1 MEDEARRRRR
11 RRVPAAH
18 RVPAALRPASQPP
31 NVLHLHA
38 ARRLPC
44 SGAARRG
51 RLRGPSGSS
60 GEQLRAWPGGEVLRR
75 RPSREELGGG
85 EELRRRPGGEE
96 LGDEEE
102 PRRRPGGEEPDGAVE
117 EARSRARGER
127 IRACRAFA
135 EREQSSI
142 FGGCRRPYAKRDR
155 EGGRMEKPLEGSFCP
170 FFHLF
175 LFFYR

>member
-1 MEDEARRRRR
+1 MEDEARQRRR

-18 RVPAALRPASQPP
+18 GVPAALRPASQPP
-31 NVLHLHA
+31 NVLRLHA

-60 GEQLRAWPGGEVLRR
+60 REQLRVRPGGEV
-75 RPSREELGGG
+75 
-85 EELRRRPGGEE
+85 
-96 LGDEEE
+96 
-102 PRRRPGGEEPDGAVE
+102 PRRQPGGEEPGGAVE

-170 FFHLF
+170 FFHLL

>member
-1 MEDEARRRRR
+1 MEDEARR
-11 RRVPAAH
+11 VPD
-18 RVPAALRPASQPP
+18 ALRPASPPP
-31 NVLHLHA
+31 NILRLHA

-60 GEQLRAWPGGEVLRR
+60 GEQLRARPGG
-75 RPSREELGGG
+75 EELGGG

-170 FFHLF
+170 FFHLL
-175 LFFYR
+175 LFF

>member
-1 MEDEARRRRR
+1 MEDEARR
-11 RRVPAAH
+11 VPD
-18 RVPAALRPASQPP
+18 ALRPASPPP
-31 NVLHLHA
+31 NVLRLHA

-60 GEQLRAWPGGEVLRR
+60 GEQLRARPGGEVLRR
-75 RPSREELGGG
+75 RPGREELGGG
-85 EELRRRPGGEE
+85 EEL
-96 LGDEEE
+96 
-102 PRRRPGGEEPDGAVE
+102 RRRPGGEEPDGAVE

-170 FFHLF
+170 FFSSPSLF
-175 LFFYR
+175 LEIEDGIKRLLEMP

>member
-11 RRVPAAH
+11 RRVPAA
-18 RVPAALRPASQPP
+18 LRPASQPP
-31 NVLHLHA
+31 NVLRLHA

-51 RLRGPSGSS
+51 RPRGPSGSS
-60 GEQLRAWPGGEVLRR
+60 GEQLRARPGGEVLRR
-75 RPSREELGGG
+75 RPGREELGGG

-96 LGDEEE
+96 LGDE
-102 PRRRPGGEEPDGAVE
+102 EEPDGAVE

-155 EGGRMEKPLEGSFCP
+155 EGGRMEKPLEESFCL
-170 FFHLF
+170 FFISF
-175 LFFYR
+175 SFFYR